1 MKYGTNRISAS
12 LFYIFFLVVSGCGV
26 VEYDRGVPDAPDEA
40 YEENLND
47 LRSAA
52 HSGDADAQYRLG
64 HKLRDG
70 GGVVDHQEAIEWWS
84 KAANQG
90 HRDAQYNLGVLHA
103 ESNGGTSRAIEWWKR
118 AAEQGDARAQYNLG
132 MAYAMEVGVAHDP
145 ITAVD
150 WWTQAAG
157 QGDPQAEYN
166 LGVAY
171 ARGFGVD
178 QDLEKAAAWWK
189 KAAIHGDSQAQY
201 RLGMA
206 YANGSGVEKNYVEA
220 YAWLEALS
228 REGVFSPGGDVSIAA
243 QRNHLSRE
251 MSSEERAMGRKLSK
265 QYYRMYVKQ

>member
-1 MKYGTNRISAS
+1 MKYGINRISVS
-12 LFYIFFLVVSGCGV
+12 FFYIFLLVLSGCGV
-26 VEYDRGVPDAPDEA
+26 VEYDNSVPGAPDEDSQ
-40 YEENLND
+40 ESVDD

-52 HSGDADAQYRLG
+52 HRGNVEAQYQLG
-64 HKLRDG
+64 HELRN
-70 GGVVDHQEAIEWWS
+70 GGVVDHQEAINWWT

-90 HRDAQYNLGVLHA
+90 HQDAQYNLGVLH
-103 ESNGGTSRAIEWWKR
+103 SQSDGGTGRAIEWWKR

-145 ITAVD
+145 VTAVD

-157 QGDPQAEYN
+157 QGDAQAEYN

-178 QDLEKAAAWWK
+178 QDLEKAAVWWK

-228 REGVFSPGGDVSIAA
+228 REGVFAPSEDVSVAA

-251 MSSEERAMGRKLSK
+251 MSSDERAQGRRLSD
-265 QYYRMYVKQ
+265 QYYRMYIKQ